1 MLCAFIIVLIGIFI
15 SGRSSTTL
23 ELAHRLEHST
33 PQHPLGTDVLGRDLI
48 ACLGHGSILSIA
60 LSLSVT
66 ILCLSIGS
74 FLGVIAASQGSVF
87 DMVVCRSIDAALAF
101 PGLLLSLLTVAFIG
115 PGFSSLLFALTM
127 SGWAIPAR
135 LIRSETIRLF
145 NSEFI
150 IAARSYNASTF
161 HIIIYHILPG
171 LVPTIRVQAVIGI
184 TQAIL
189 VESTLSFLGLGFDP
203 RVPTLGQL
211 IDLGVGHIHD
221 APRLMFIPALVLFWL
236 VLSLTLIAEG
246 MQEKAR
252 VHRSFS
258 P

>member
-1 MLCAFIIVLIGIFI
+1 
-15 SGRSSTTL
+15 
-23 ELAHRLEHST
+23 
-33 PQHPLGTDVLGRDLI
+33 
-48 ACLGHGSILSIA
+48 
-60 LSLSVT
+60 
-66 ILCLSIGS
+66 
-74 FLGVIAASQGSVF
+74 
-87 DMVVCRSIDAALAF
+87 
-101 PGLLLSLLTVAFIG
+101 
-115 PGFSSLLFALTM
+115 M